1 MDHICR
7 FKQTAI
13 DNRAS
18 VKMESPL
25 FEHKNTPHLQKFH
38 QMGSEAVS
46 QILALVNIISL

>member
-1 MDHICR
+1 MGHICR

-18 VKMESPL
+18 VKMVSPR
-25 FEHKNTPHLQKFH
+25 FTRENTPHLQKFH